1 MFCLT
6 ATCPSPPNHLLEN
19 KSDTFRLCS
28 MIRASSRSSSRRR
41 YPRNRASISFR
52 LICTITLP
60 SIPYGDISTELQFL
74 RKKRL
79 HILHFRLVS
88 FLFLFQIQHSL
99 IQLLSNSAHPSISYT
114 NLFGQRIRETGRRR
128 NGHFL
133 FRIAFTHSTNRFYR
147 NGGIHKGNEEPT
159 PAVHPMLWQQTEDKT
174 TNRLTSRGSATP
186 PSSG

>member
-1 MFCLT
+1 MSRFSYSFIFCLT
-6 ATCPSPPNHLLEN
+6 ARCPSLPQHLLEN

-41 YPRNRASISFR
+41 YPRNRASISFK
-52 LICTITLP
+52 LICTFTLV

-79 HILHFRLVS
+79 HILHFGLVS

-99 IQLLSNSAHPSISYT
+99 IQFLSSPIHRFISYT
-114 NLFGQRIRETGRRR
+114 NLFGQRIRETGRRG

-133 FRIAFTHSTNRFYR
+133 FRIAFTHSTNQFYR
-147 NGGIHKGNEEPT
+147 NGGIQKENEETT
-159 PAVHPMLWQQTEDKT
+159 PAVQPI
-174 TNRLTSRGSATP
+174 
-186 PSSG
+186 